1 MRPPGPE
8 RAAAKGRLLRTVLWY
23 GILSLFLIGV
33 WALSGRGY
41 FWPAWPILG
50 FMLLLAWQATGIWSR
65 LGALR
70 RRPAPP
76 RGR

>member
-8 RAAAKGRLLRTVLWY
+8 RAAAKGRLLRTVIWY
-23 GILSLFLIGV
+23 GILCLFLIAV

-50 FMLLLAWQATGIWSR
+50 FMLLVAWQATGIWSR
-65 LGALR
+65 LGR
-70 RRPAPP
+70 FDNDQPRP
-76 RGR
+76 RDR